1 MTRWFSPRGAR
12 RGIKWSA
19 LAAAGW
25 LCWAAGYWQAA
36 RPHPVL
42 VFSQVAASACHQAG
56 GH

>member
-1 MTRWFSPRGAR
+1 MKRWYSPRGAR
-12 RGIKWSA
+12 RGMKWSA

-36 RPHPVL
+36 RPHPAL
-42 VFSQVAASACHQAG
+42 VFSQVTAPACHHPG